1 MRFLGIGDTC
11 DLGDLYY
18 RLGQARHEVKVYIA
32 IPEAQNIYGGMI
44 TTVSD
49 WRKELPWIRE
59 ADKEGVILFESA
71 GMGVIQ
77 DELRAAGYQVI
88 GGSAYGDRLESDRNF
103 GQQICAEIGLQTAAS
118 HHFTDYEAAIQF
130 LKAHPARYVFKLNGA
145 SALRTRNYIGVLED
159 GSDILALLTTY
170 QKQKNSAPDFVLMDH
185 IEGIEV
191 GIGAYFNGK
200 QFLKPACL
208 DWEHKRFFPG
218 AQGEL
223 TGEMGT
229 VVTFEGADIIFEK
242 TLARIESKLKENGY
256 CGYIN
261 INLIANQEGL
271 WPLEFTSRF
280 GYPGFAICG
289 DLQLDSWPALFQK
302 LLNQESTVLNTRKG
316 FATGIVL
323 TVPPFPY
330 SHGYELISKG
340 LPVLFRDMTEEDIN
354 HLHLAE
360 VAIVNQQRITSG
372 MVGYIGVANG
382 LGPGIA
388 SARANAY
395 ALARKVIVPNIR
407 YRNDIGNRLLEGDYE
422 GLKALGYIA

>member
-1 MRFLGIGDTC
+1 MRYLGIGDTC

-18 RLGQARHEVKVYIA
+18 RLGLAGHEVKVYISTT
-32 IPEAQNIYGGMI
+32 EAQDVFGGMV
-44 TTVSD
+44 TRVTD
-49 WRKELPWIRE
+49 WRSELAWIRQ
-59 ADKEGVILFESA
+59 AGKEGIILFESA

-77 DELRAAGYQVI
+77 DELRQAGYQVI
-88 GGSAYGDRLESDRNF
+88 GGSAYGDRLESERNY
-103 GQQICAEIGLQTAAS
+103 GQRICAEIGLQTAAS
-118 HHFTDYEAAIQF
+118 HHFTDYGEAIQF
-130 LKAHPARYVFKLNGA
+130 LKARPARYVFKLNGA
-145 SALRTRNYIGVLED
+145 ASLRTRNYIGVLED

-170 QKQKNSAPDFVLMDH
+170 SKQEAASPDFVLMDH

-208 DWEHKRFFPG
+208 DWEHKRFFTG

-229 VVTFEGADIIFEK
+229 VVTFEGAEIIFEK
-242 TLARIESKLKENGY
+242 TLARIENKLREHGY

-261 INLIANQEGL
+261 INLIANEDGL

-289 DLQLDSWPALFQK
+289 DLQTDSWPELFNK
-302 LLNQESTVLNTRKG
+302 LLHQESTILNALEG
-316 FATGIVL
+316 FATGVVL

-330 SHGYELISKG
+330 SHGYALISKG
-340 LPVLFRDMTEEDIN
+340 LPILFREMTEEDAQ

-360 VAIVNQQRITSG
+360 VAMVNEQLIASG
-372 MVGYIGVANG
+372 MLGYIGVANG
-382 LGPGIA
+382 LGATVEA
-388 SARANAY
+388 SIANAY
-395 ALARKVIVPNIR
+395 ALAKKVIVPNIR
-407 YRNDIGNRLLEGDYE
+407 YRNDIGSRVIEGDYA
-422 GLKALGYIA
+422 GLKSLGYIA